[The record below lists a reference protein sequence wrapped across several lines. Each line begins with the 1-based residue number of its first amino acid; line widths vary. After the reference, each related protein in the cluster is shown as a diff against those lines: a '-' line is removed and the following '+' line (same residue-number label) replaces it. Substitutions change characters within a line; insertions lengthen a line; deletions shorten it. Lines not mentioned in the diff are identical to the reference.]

1 MTMWSPDLSGSSGP
15 AYLALAD
22 AIGAAASA
30 GRLVPGDRLPTQRE
44 MAYRLGLSLN
54 TVTRAYAEAVRRGL
68 LEGVVGRGT
77 FVRTPTSSGGRAAS
91 DIVDATLVRPVDGPV
106 DLARNLPFR
115 GAAASAALA
124 RTLADLSRAP
134 GLGAFLDHQPER
146 ESDRHA
152 AAGAAWIGTL
162 GLGPAG
168 RCVVLTNGAQ
178 QGLFV
183 ALLAVT
189 RPGDAILVEE
199 LTYPPL
205 LSMARRLGLEAIPV
219 AIDRDG
225 VRPDALDALCRS
237 TAARVL
243 CCTPTLQTPT
253 GVVMSSARRQAIADL
268 AERHGLTVVEDD
280 VFGFLPRNRPAP
292 LAVHAPD
299 RSILV
304 TSVSK
309 SFAAGLRVGYL
320 HAPARLEGALRSAV
334 ALSSWMPPPLMAE
347 IATRWIE
354 DGTGERLNLAQRVE
368 AEHRQA
374 LARTVLAGCDL
385 QGDPAGFHLWLNLPR
400 RWRSD
405 DFEAAARRAGV
416 ELRSGTSFAVDAS
429 ARPPAVRLCLSHE
442 LDRDRV
448 LLGLGRVA
456 ELLGGGHD
464 EAAFVV

>member
-1 MTMWSPDLSGSSGP
+1 MTSWIPDLSGAPGP

-22 AIGAAASA
+22 MIAAGVAT
-30 GRLVPGDRLPTQRE
+30 GRLSPGDRLPTQRE

-54 TVTRAYAEAVRRGL
+54 TVTRAYSEAVRRGV
-68 LEGVVGRGT
+68 LEGTVGRGT
-77 FVRTPTSSGGRAAS
+77 FVRRPTAARS
-91 DIVDATLVRPVDGPV
+91 LAAEIADATLIRPAGGPV
-106 DLARNLPFR
+106 DFARNLPFR
-115 GAAASAALA
+115 GAAAAAALS
-124 RTLADLSRAP
+124 RTLADLSRSP
-134 GLGAFLDHQPER
+134 GLGAFLDHQPDTD
-146 ESDRHA
+146 SDRHA
-152 AAGAAWIGTL
+152 EVGAEWIGTL

-183 ALLAVT
+183 ALLALT

-199 LTYPPL
+199 LAFPPL
-205 LSMARRLGLEAIPV
+205 LSMARHLGLQVLPV
-219 AIDRDG
+219 ALDDDG
-225 VRPDALDALCRS
+225 IRPEALDELCRT

-243 CCTPTLQTPT
+243 CCAPTLHTPT
-253 GVVMSSARRQAIADL
+253 GLVMSVGRRQAIAGL

-280 VFGFLPRNRPAP
+280 VFGFLPRTRPAP
-292 LAVHAPD
+292 LAAHAPD

-320 HAPARLEGALRSAV
+320 HAPIRLQGALRSAV

-354 DGTGERLNLAQRVE
+354 DGTGERLTEAQRTE
-368 AEHRQA
+368 TEHRQA
-374 LARTVLAGCDL
+374 LARDVLARFGP
-385 QGDPAGFHLWLNLPR
+385 QGEPSGFHLWLPLPE
-400 RWRSD
+400 RWRAD
-405 DFEAAARRAGV
+405 DFEAAARRSGV
-416 ELRSGTSFAVDAS
+416 ELRSGTSFTVDNR

-448 LLGLGRVA
+448 RHGLMRVA
-456 ELLGGGHD
+456 ELLVGGHD
-464 EAAFVV
+464 EDAFVV